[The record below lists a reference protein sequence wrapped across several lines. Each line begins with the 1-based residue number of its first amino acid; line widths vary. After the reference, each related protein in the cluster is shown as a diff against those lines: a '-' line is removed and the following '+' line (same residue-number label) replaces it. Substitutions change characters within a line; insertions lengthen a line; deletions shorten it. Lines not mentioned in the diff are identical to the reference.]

1 MIEGMLG
8 VLADAG
14 CILGCGTIGLI
25 ARKLIS
31 EAWIEDIMK
40 GIALCAIYI
49 GIDGSVGGK
58 NSLIVILSLVIGV
71 VIGLL
76 LDLGG
81 RTDRLAEKLEKK
93 VSVPGGRKGEMGRGI
108 VASSLVFCT
117 GSLSIVGSIQAGLAG
132 DNTLLF
138 TKAVMDGVSAVAL
151 GASIGAGVL
160 FASLVVFAFEG
171 TIVMLTQFIAP
182 YLGDMVVSEI
192 ACVGSVILVALGFK
206 LMGAI
211 KVDIM
216 NFVPGVFLPILLC
229 PLIG

>member
-1 MIEGMLG
+1 MMAGMVG
-8 VLADAG
+8 VLTDVG
-14 CILGCGTIGLI
+14 CIVGCGIIGLI
-25 ARKLIS
+25 ARKMIS
-31 EAWIEDIMK
+31 EAWTEDIMK
-40 GIALCAIYI
+40 GVALCAIYV
-49 GIDGSVGGK
+49 GIDGAVGGK
-58 NSLIVILSLVIGV
+58 NSMIVILSLVIGV
-71 VIGLL
+71 VIGLI

-93 VSVPGGRKGEMGRGI
+93 FSGSKGKTGELGRGI
-108 VASSLVFCT
+108 VVSSVLFCA

-132 DNTLLF
+132 DNTLLY
-138 TKAVMDGVSAVAL
+138 TKAVMDGVSAVIL
-151 GASIGAGVL
+151 GASVGVGVL
-160 FASLVVFAFEG
+160 LASAVVLIFEG
-171 TIVMLTQFIAP
+171 SIVMLTQFITP
-182 YLGDMVVSEI
+182 YLGDLVVSEI

>member
-8 VLADAG
+8 VLADVG
-14 CILGCGTIGLI
+14 SIIGCGIIGLI

-31 EAWIEDIMK
+31 EAWVEDIMK

-49 GIDGSVGGK
+49 GIDGAVGGK

-71 VIGLL
+71 VIGLI

-93 VSVPGGRKGEMGRGI
+93 FSGPDGKTGELGRGI

-117 GSLSIVGSIQAGLAG
+117 GSLSIVGPIQAGLAG

-138 TKAVMDGVSAVAL
+138 TKAVMDGISAIVL
-151 GASIGAGVL
+151 GASVGIGVL
-160 FASLVVFAFEG
+160 LASVVVLALEG
-171 TIVMLTQFIAP
+171 SIVMLTQFIAP
-182 YLGDMVVSEI
+182 YFSDLVVSEI

-216 NFVPGVFLPILLC
+216 NFVPGVFLPVLLC